1 MKIYGKNVVSSNQLY
16 DGVTV
21 CGWMPNRNPR
31 GGNDSTGTDSIDS
44 VGLIKSTEYN
54 YAAVIPFDVDYFLS
68 GHSLFIWSNSS
79 YCRTLGYAICTDLNP
94 TSIASD
100 IEYKTNIAGSI
111 SYVSNSDTY
120 WQSTS
125 LQIPY
130 NNAAI
135 KAVIEGHSTAYL
147 LVFSSIGSNAPLS
160 KGGEVKE
167 EIKKDETKDGDGTRA
182 VITQSWRPVVP
193 GDIKVAWSNNKPS
206 DAYATTFTSG
216 WFKADQSK
224 DIVVDGTGFFNA
236 IGAESIYLEGGNW
249 YNRAQTNQKMRIN
262 TAQARVDKNNNYGY
276 YSACFQIPTDAVGK
290 TFYMCVPQFE
300 FMENDP
306 QSPVAIITADD
317 PTLNTS
323 YHYGEILSINWSGN
337 LGNIATLTA
346 TDDIA
351 GKFVTFQTQSS
362 YHGSTVGY
370 NDCYTQYLAGSS
382 DSDCL
387 RVGNTESDVS
397 VAKPYVPT
405 PGWNKNT

>member
-16 DGVTV
+16 DGVMV
-21 CGWMPNRNPR
+21 SGWMPNRNPR
-31 GGNDSTGTDSIDS
+31 GGNDSTGTDSLDN
-44 VGLIKSTEYN
+44 VGLIKSTDYN
-54 YAAVIPFDVDYFLS
+54 YAAVIPFDVEYFLS

-100 IEYKTNIAGSI
+100 IEYKTNIAGLI
-111 SYVSNSDTY
+111 NYISNSDTSY
-120 WQSTS
+120 QISP

-135 KAVIEGHSTAYL
+135 KAVIEGYSTAYL
-147 LVFSSIGSNAPLS
+147 LVFSSISSNAPLS
-160 KGGEVKE
+160 KGGEIKE
-167 EIKKDETKDGDGTRA
+167 ESKEEETKGNELRA
-182 VITQSWRPVVP
+182 TITQSWRPVVP
-193 GDIKVAWSNNKPS
+193 GDIKVAWSNNKPN
-206 DAYATTFTSG
+206 DTYATTFTSG
-216 WFKADQSK
+216 WFKADQNK

-290 TFYMCVPQFE
+290 TFCMYVPQFE
-300 FMENDP
+300 IMENDP
-306 QSPVAIITADD
+306 QYPVAIITATD
-317 PTLNTS
+317 PTQNTS
-323 YHYGEILSINWSGN
+323 YHYGEILSIDWNGMAN
-337 LGNIATLTA
+337 LATLTA

-351 GKFVTFQTQSS
+351 GKFVTFQTKCN
-362 YHGSTVGY
+362 YHGSIIDY
-370 NDCYTQYLAGSS
+370 NDCYTQYIAGSS

-397 VAKPYVPT
+397 VVKPYVPT

>member
-44 VGLIKSTEYN
+44 VGLIKSTEHN
-54 YAAVIPFDVDYFLS
+54 YAAVIPFDVEYFLG

-111 SYVSNSDTY
+111 SYVSNSDTS
-120 WQSTS
+120 WKTS
-125 LQIPY
+125 PLQIPY

-135 KAVIEGHSTAYL
+135 KAVIKGYSTAYL
-147 LVFSSIGSNAPLS
+147 LVFSSISSNAPLS
-160 KGGEVKE
+160 KGAEIKE
-167 EIKKDETKDGDGTRA
+167 EETKSGDGLLKATP
-182 VITQSWRPVVP
+182 ITQSWRPVVP
-193 GDIKVAWSNNKPS
+193 GDIKVAWSNSKPS
-206 DAYATTFTSG
+206 DSYATTFTSG

-224 DIVVDGTGFFNA
+224 DIVVDGTGFFNV

-290 TFYMCVPQFE
+290 TFCMFVPQFE
-300 FMENDP
+300 VMENTP
-306 QSPVAIITADD
+306 QNSVAIITADD
-317 PTLNTS
+317 PTLNTN
-323 YHYGEILSINWSGN
+323 YHYGEILSISWNGMQN
-337 LGNIATLTA
+337 LATLTA
-346 TDDIA
+346 TDNIA
-351 GKFVTFQTQSS
+351 GKFVTFQTQSE
-362 YHGSTVGY
+362 YQGSTVSY

-387 RVGNTESDVS
+387 RVGNTESDVL

>member
-1 MKIYGKNVVSSNQLY
+1 MKIYGKNVVSSNELY
-16 DGVTV
+16 DGVAV

-31 GGNDSTGTDSIDS
+31 GGSDSTGEDSIDS
-44 VGLIKSTEYN
+44 VGLIKSTDYN
-54 YAAVIPFDVDYFLS
+54 YAAVIPFDVEYFLS

-100 IEYKTNIAGSI
+100 IEYKTNIAGKI
-111 SYVSNSDTY
+111 SYISNNDTY

-135 KAVIEGHSTAYL
+135 KAVVEGYSTAYL

-160 KGGEVKE
+160 KGAEIKE
-167 EIKKDETKDGDGTRA
+167 EIKEDETKDGDGTRA

-206 DAYATTFTSG
+206 DAYATTFTNG

-290 TFYMCVPQFE
+290 TFCMFVPQFE
-300 FMENDP
+300 VMENDP

-323 YHYGEILSINWSGN
+323 YHYGEILSISWNGMQN
-337 LGNIATLTA
+337 LATLTA

-351 GKFVTFQTQSS
+351 GKFVTFQTQSN
-362 YHGSTVGY
+362 YHGSVIGY

-397 VAKPYVPT
+397 VAKPYVST